1 MDGRGRCFDN
11 IFIERLWRSLK
22 YEEIYLHDYGWCPR
36 RGQGSETGS
45 GSTTKSGRIRAWATG
60 RRRVVPGMRTWN
72 QRKEAWL
79 NLGALPPNPRG
90 LTLWGQNV
98 WITINALERRIGQRR
113 GATRAPAQA
122 PEWQGRLRLP
132 HRNQDPPIYNLSS
145 PNFGLDN
152 GVHFSEFRENL
163 EWAVVVPG
171 DGEMSPAVTRLLEE
185 LSARGITIHDS
196 QFGTW

>member
-1 MDGRGRCFDN
+1 MYGRGRCFDN

-22 YEEIYLHDYGWCPR
+22 HEEIYLHDYGLAPEARADIGNWLRFYNQERPHQSLGYR
-36 RGQGSETGS
+36 TPAESYRDEDSES
-45 GSTTKSGRIRAWATG
+45 IKE
-60 RRRVVPGMRTWN
+60 
-72 QRKEAWL
+72 EAWL

-132 HRNQDPPIYNLSS
+132 HRNQDSPIYNLSS

-152 GVHFSEFRENL
+152 GVHPR
-163 EWAVVVPG
+163 
-171 DGEMSPAVTRLLEE
+171 DR
-185 LSARGITIHDS
+185 R
-196 QFGTW
+196 